1 MSSELEKK
9 NYNELF
15 EFDEVD
21 NICLNMKNLLKILTQ
36 RFLPERNLFKN
47 EEKIHLV
54 C

>member
-21 NICLNMKNLLKILTQ
+21 NICLNMKNLIRNSTR
-36 RFLPERNLFKN
+36 RFLPERSLFKH
-47 EEKIHLV
+47 EEKIP
-54 C
+54 